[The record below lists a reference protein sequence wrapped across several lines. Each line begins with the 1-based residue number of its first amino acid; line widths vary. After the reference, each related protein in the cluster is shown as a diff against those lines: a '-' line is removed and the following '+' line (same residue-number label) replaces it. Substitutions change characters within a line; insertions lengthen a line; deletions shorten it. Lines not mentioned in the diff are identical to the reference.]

1 MFNKPKK
8 GLDKIREKICG
19 SEKVVS
25 KPEKTLLELI
35 GQENLPKWHSLK
47 MQLSCKTDEEF
58 MIRLLAIAQEYVY
71 RYYTSILT
79 FNLF

>member
-1 MFNKPKK
+1 MYNKSKK
-8 GLDKIREKICG
+8 RLDNIREKICF

-58 MIRLLAIAQEYVY
+58 MTRLLEIAQEFLY
-71 RYYTSILT
+71 RYYNINSHL
-79 FNLF
+79 